1 MDRFK
6 TIFFNKFTIWY
17 DKLTEYRHKIH
28 ISLFEEK
35 GACLLGLGCGLGELT
50 YKVGRKVGADNVIG
64 IDMEDRLQEAYKKR
78 IKLIKCNLNNRIP
91 LQDQSVNIISA
102 DQIIEHLSNVDL
114 FVEEIFRVLKP
125 GGYAVIGTEN
135 LASLH
140 NLFALILGKQAF
152 SQFISSRYWLGNPFT
167 PHYKKPV
174 RKGMSHVQVFTIQG
188 LKDICEFYNLK
199 VERVRGIGYFL
210 FLPFWW
216 GKLFEKICPAHAS
229 FIAVR
234 VRKSK

>member
-1 MDRFK
+1 VNIFK
-6 TIFFNKFTIWY
+6 TTFFNQFTTWY

-28 ISLFEEK
+28 ISLFEEN

-50 YKVGRKVGADNVIG
+50 YQVSKKAEAGNVIG
-64 IDMEDRLQEAYKKR
+64 IDMDDRLRDAYKGR
-78 IKLIKCNLNNRIP
+78 IKLIRCDLNNRIP
-91 LQDQSVNIISA
+91 LQDQSIDIISA
-102 DQIIEHLSNVDL
+102 DQIIEHLSNTDL

-135 LASLH
+135 LASLY
-140 NLFALILGKQAF
+140 NLFALVLGKQAF

-174 RKGMSHVQVFTIQG
+174 RKGMFHIQVFTIQG
-188 LKDICEFYNLK
+188 LRDICEFYHLK
-199 VERVRGIGYFL
+199 VERVRGIGYFP
-210 FLPFWW
+210 FLPFWC
-216 GKLFEKICPAHAS
+216 GKLFEKLCPAHAY

-234 VRKSK
+234 VRKLK

>member
-1 MDRFK
+1 MFK
-6 TIFFNKFTIWY
+6 KTLFNKFTIWY

-35 GACLLGLGCGLGELT
+35 GTCLLGLGCGLGKLT
-50 YKVGRKVGADNVIG
+50 YEIGKKVEADNIIG
-64 IDMEDRLQEAYKKR
+64 IDQYVEPLEGYREK
-78 IKLIKCNLNNRIP
+78 IKLIRCDLNNSIFLR
-91 LQDQSVNIISA
+91 DESVDIISA
-102 DQIIEHLSNVDL
+102 DNIIEHLSNTDI
-114 FVEEIFRVLKP
+114 FVEEIYRVLKP

-152 SQFISSRYWLGNPFT
+152 SQFISSRYWLGNPFA

-188 LKDICEFYNLK
+188 LRDICECYNFK
-199 VERVRGIGYFL
+199 VERVRGIGYFP
-210 FLPFWW
+210 FLPFWC
-216 GKLFEKICPAHAS
+216 GKLFEKICPAHAY